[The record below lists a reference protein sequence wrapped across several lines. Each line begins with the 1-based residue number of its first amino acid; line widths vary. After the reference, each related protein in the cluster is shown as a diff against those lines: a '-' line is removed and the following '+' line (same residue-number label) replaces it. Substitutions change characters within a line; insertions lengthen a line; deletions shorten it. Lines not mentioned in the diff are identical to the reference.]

1 MPVHRKSTQPIR
13 ILVVGGG
20 IAGLATAHR
29 LLNDSRWQKH
39 HIHITLTERKG
50 RYGGRVKSMSC
61 ENKDDG
67 WYEAGA
73 SRVADTHHRVRA
85 LARTVGCKEVA
96 LPESYDQR
104 SVMPST
110 HTRFRHIHKLFVDS
124 HGESAL
130 KSVTWWDV
138 LTIVCDAVERN
149 RLVQRW
155 GFLSVLTQ
163 MNAHD
168 FWHYAM
174 PQYLCKMYYTF
185 DGGLQRLTDGLV
197 SGLQHQERVELKPST
212 KVVSVDWVTSSTPEF
227 TVTMQDDRDSSIYHA
242 HHERVYTRTFDLVFL
257 ALPAE
262 ALAVMKG
269 LPEAHEHYW
278 TSVTRNR
285 LIRCYAKYNSSAPT
299 IRSNITRKNRRNRRS
314 LSPASLCRSRV
325 KSSILS
331 KCTTTHA
338 PAWQQISYC
347 DHTHADHIY
356 NILRMPDG
364 LAHFKS
370 VVRQTLGEQ
379 WASFDDRDFDVHFWK
394 AGTHSWKPQ
403 LVSDAHYDRALQP
416 DAKIPMFV
424 VGASL
429 SHYQHWMEGALE
441 TVDDAYKKCWRY
453 AVEWMGL
460 GKKNE
465 RARAQVQSSKHTP
478 PFYLH
483 NACANA
489 EQQYTIEEV
498 CRNEWVVLDG
508 YVYDIQ
514 PILDRHP
521 GGRSV
526 LQMFVGKDIS
536 IAYHRIGHS
545 GVARAWVEE
554 HCKGVL
560 RVDAVEHLGQRRVS
574 R

>member
-1 MPVHRKSTQPIR
+1 MSTHTPSTQPIR
-13 ILVVGGG
+13 ILIVGGG

-39 HIHITLTERKG
+39 PIHITLTERKG
-50 RYGGRVKSMSC
+50 RYGGRVKTMSF
-61 ENKDDG
+61 EKEEDG

-104 SVMPST
+104 SVMPAL
-110 HTRFRHIHKLFVDS
+110 HKRFKHIHKRFVDS

-138 LTIVCDAVERN
+138 LTIVCDDDERN

-155 GFLSVLTQ
+155 GFLSVLKQ

-185 DGGLQRLTDGLV
+185 DGGLQRLVDGLV

-212 KVVSVDWVTSSTPEF
+212 RVVSVDWETTTTPAF
-227 TVTMQDDRDSSIYHA
+227 TVTMQDDSDSSIYHA

-262 ALAVMKG
+262 ALYVMKG
-269 LPEAHEHYW
+269 LPEAYVHFW
-278 TSVTRNR
+278 TSVSRNR
-285 LIRCYAKYNSSAPT
+285 LIRCYAKYNNGSTPPVT
-299 IRSNITRKNRRNRRS
+299 RSNITRKNRRSRRS
-314 LSPASLCRSRV
+314 LSPTSLCRSRV

-347 DHTHADHIY
+347 DPTHADHIY
-356 NILRMPDG
+356 NLLRMPTG
-364 LAHFKS
+364 LEHFKS
-370 VVRQTLGEQ
+370 VVRQTLGKQ
-379 WASFDDRDFDVHFWK
+379 WASFDDSDFDVHYWK

-403 LVSDAHYDRALQP
+403 LVSDTHYERALQP

-453 AVEWMGL
+453 VVEWWGL
-460 GKKNE
+460 GKRKV
-465 RARAQVQSSKHTP
+465 RVRPTKHTP

-489 EQQYTIEEV
+489 KRQYTTDDV
-498 CRNEWVVLDG
+498 RRNGWVVLDG

-514 PILDRHP
+514 PILDKHP

-526 LQMFVGKDIS
+526 LQGVVGKDIS
-536 IAYHRIGHS
+536 VAYHRIGHS
-545 GVARAWVEE
+545 GVARAWAEE

-560 RVDAVEHLGQRRVS
+560 REDIS
-574 R
+574 RGDNRQN